1 MSLQVKFKKMHKDA
15 KLPVKGSEEAA
26 CYDVYATS
34 VEVNRRNATYGIGWA
49 MQIPKGWK
57 GILVPRSN
65 LTKHNWT
72 MVNSPG
78 HIDSDYRGEV
88 MMKLTCITNN
98 LIEPLP
104 YAIGDRIGQI
114 YFERVNDVDFEIV
127 EEFEAS
133 ERGAGGFGST
143 GLS

>member
-1 MSLQVKFKKMHKDA
+1 MIVKFKKTHPKA
-15 KLPVKGSEEAA
+15 VIPIKGSEEAA

-34 VEVNRRNATYGIGWA
+34 VDVNRRTVTYGIGWA

-57 GILVPRSN
+57 GVIVPRSN

-78 HIDSDYRGEV
+78 QIDSDYRGEV
-88 MMKLTCITNN
+88 MVKLTSLTNN
-98 LIEPLP
+98 LLEPLP
-104 YAIGDRIGQI
+104 YGIGDRIAQI

-127 EEFEAS
+127 EDFNDVT
-133 ERGAGGFGST
+133 ERGTGGFGST